1 MRRPRKKQEFS
12 NEKTRTIH
20 ARQCIQYK
28 REKMIKKTITA
39 LLALTGVA
47 VANSQETL
55 DDTITDLTQLNIP
68 GARIVGGYTSP
79 ETGMPYDPDEEED
92 FIFIGGGMSPGIGTD
107 PGGTIIGAPDY
118 AGSSNANGA
127 EGTAAVPEP
136 TTATLSLL
144 ALAALAARRRRK

>member
-1 MRRPRKKQEFS
+1 
-12 NEKTRTIH
+12 
-20 ARQCIQYK
+20 
-28 REKMIKKTITA
+28 MIKKTITA

-55 DDTITDLTQLNIP
+55 NDTISDLTQLYTP

-79 ETGMPYDPDEEED
+79 ETGMPYDPDEDD
-92 FIFIGGGMSPGIGTD
+92 FIFVGGGVGPGISTD

-127 EGTAAVPEP
+127 GGTAAVPEP